1 MGEFVRSKSFRRIIS
16 ICFFTTL
23 LLSIF
28 SLLSASAL
36 ALTGASVSTDVQL
49 TEIMDGKTGTCVSS
63 GDQKVDCAFDIY
75 GGNMNHSPGSVWSSK
90 VSMKNTGKSDGV
102 FNLTP
107 SVCSETVDG
116 NSADP
121 VSADT
126 LCNYMNIAIVQNG
139 TPLWSGTATELGS
152 VGVLNLTPLNISAS
166 SDFVFNLSV
175 APNVPDGIQGSSISQ
190 PLVWSLTADSMPP
203 TQEST
208 TNPTPTANPSP
219 TVKTCKR
226 GFVLKKGKCKK
237 KNDDDS
243 DKNNDGNNSNG
254 NPNYGAGNNGNV
266 GLTGANGSDGN
277 NNPYGT
283 NGGVP
288 KLTNNLWVVGWVSV
302 ILTFFFAFLL
312 RRSRD
317 VEDDSVAISRES
329 KL

>member
-1 MGEFVRSKSFRRIIS
+1 LGEFVRSKSFRRIIS

-190 PLVWSLTADSMPP
+190 PLVWSLTAAYILANMAPP
-203 TQEST
+203 LHK
-208 TNPTPTANPSP
+208 TAATKLLNHADIQRKAIGRRVLIWLPDVI
-219 TVKTCKR
+219 TVH
-226 GFVLKKGKCKK
+226 
-237 KNDDDS
+237 
-243 DKNNDGNNSNG
+243 
-254 NPNYGAGNNGNV
+254 
-266 GLTGANGSDGN
+266 
-277 NNPYGT
+277 
-283 NGGVP
+283 
-288 KLTNNLWVVGWVSV
+288 NLERVN
-302 ILTFFFAFLL
+302 
-312 RRSRD
+312 
-317 VEDDSVAISRES
+317 REHA
-329 KL
+329 